1 MSNTKYDKFAQ
12 YLNFKVEKE
21 SEDCATISAEPNGD
35 CLNGV
40 GIVHGGW
47 LFSLADYAS
56 AVASNTDDIAAI
68 SSHSIINFLTP
79 AKEGKKL
86 IAEAKVSAKTPKTA
100 VVDVVISEVESGEI
114 RATMQARV
122 VYKQLKK

>member
-40 GIVHGGW
+40 GIVHGG
-47 LFSLADYAS
+47 
-56 AVASNTDDIAAI
+56 
-68 SSHSIINFLTP
+68 
-79 AKEGKKL
+79 
-86 IAEAKVSAKTPKTA
+86 
-100 VVDVVISEVESGEI
+100 
-114 RATMQARV
+114 
-122 VYKQLKK
+122 